1 MSKSVIVVG
10 AGLAGL
16 TCAIYLQRSGISVTL
31 LEASDRV
38 GGRVKSDRVG
48 GFQFDHGF
56 QVINPSYSEIR
67 RLNALS
73 GIEFNQIFNN
83 LRIIEGESEIKVG
96 LGHISKTLGIGN
108 LGEKLELINFLA
120 ARPKGLTL
128 GECAKNFHSIYQ
140 RVLSPFLRGVF
151 LTNPDS
157 VRADIAQKI
166 IRSFLLGRP
175 GVPSGGVGEF
185 SQALE
190 SQIEKIELNMQVD
203 EIKEGSVR
211 GNFGVLKCDAVVVA
225 TDLTT
230 AAQMLDLGA
239 IPKALSSTTWYHST
253 TDQLANDKYLALDA
267 KSPLVNSLVISSVAQ
282 AYAPAGVNLISSTT
296 LDPISESEVRKELTR
311 IWGRD
316 TRNWDLA
323 ARYEIKQSLP
333 LRSDLLELDRNPMI
347 GEGIY
352 IAGDHR
358 NIPSQNGAMKS
369 GRLAAL
375 ALI

>member
-1 MSKSVIVVG
+1 M
-10 AGLAGL
+10 
-16 TCAIYLQRSGISVTL
+16 
-31 LEASDRV
+31 
-38 GGRVKSDRVG
+38 
-48 GFQFDHGF
+48 
-56 QVINPSYSEIR
+56 
-67 RLNALS
+67 
-73 GIEFNQIFNN
+73 
-83 LRIIEGESEIKVG
+83 
-96 LGHISKTLGIGN
+96 GHISKTLGIGN
-108 LGEKLELINFLA
+108 LGEKLELINLLA

-128 GECAKNFHSIYQ
+128 RECAKNFHSIYQ

-267 KSPLVNSLVISSVAQ
+267 KSPLVNSFVISSVAQ

>member
-1 MSKSVIVVG
+1 VG

-16 TCAIYLQRSGISVTL
+16 TCAIYLQRSGNCVTL

-38 GGRVKSDRVG
+38 GGRVKSDLVG

-73 GIEFNQIFNN
+73 GIRFNQIFNN

-96 LGHISKTLGIGN
+96 LGHIKKTLGISN
-108 LGEKLELINFLA
+108 LGENLELFNFLTG
-120 ARPKGLTL
+120 RPKRLTL
-128 GECAKNFHSIYQ
+128 GECAKRFNTIYQ

-151 LTNPDS
+151 LTDPDL
-157 VRADIAQKI
+157 VRADIAAKI

-185 SQALE
+185 SQALAG
-190 SQIEKIELNMQVD
+190 QIENIELNMQVD
-203 EIKEGSVR
+203 EIKEGSVT
-211 GNFGVLKCDAVVVA
+211 GNFGVLKCDAIVVA

-230 AAQMLDLGA
+230 AAQLLDLGA
-239 IPKALSSTTWYHST
+239 IPKTLSSTTWYHST
-253 TDQLANDKYLALDA
+253 SDQLANGKYLALDA
-267 KSPLVNSLVISSVAQ
+267 KSPLVNSLVISSA
-282 AYAPAGVNLISSTT
+282 APSYAPAGINLISSTT

-333 LRSDLLELDRNPMI
+333 LRGDLLELDRNPMI
-347 GEGIY
+347 SEGIY